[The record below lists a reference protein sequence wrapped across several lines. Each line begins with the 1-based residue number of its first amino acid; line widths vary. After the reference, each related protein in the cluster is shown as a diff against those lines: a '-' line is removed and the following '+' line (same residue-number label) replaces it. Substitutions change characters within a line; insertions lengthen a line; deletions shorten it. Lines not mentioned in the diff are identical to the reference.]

1 MKRLW
6 LLIWLI
12 LAAGCAPRPESAF
25 SKTGKNEYRVINPSS
40 GAALHVQIFFPDT
53 WDGNERLPALILVP
67 GGNHTSEIFLQ
78 KNLRGKNSVTELNDA
93 GIVAVLFD
101 PDGRGSS
108 EGEEN
113 LNGFIHQDG
122 LAAVI
127 RFAASL
133 EGIDATRIGLASRS
147 FGVTMASGALARHPD
162 LPIQF
167 LIDWEGPADRN
178 DIGGCDSS
186 KTGHLRGLVSCENE
200 TFWSQRE
207 AVTFIRQIRV
217 PYQRIQSEKDHAQPD
232 TRHALL
238 MVNAAVEGGVPWVR
252 LNDNPPNQTYDL
264 ENPPAMLPES
274 QSRDI
279 AALITRYALECF
291 EMEIASPRSAAR
303 NDSQP

>member
-25 SKTGKNEYRVINPSS
+25 SKTEKNEYRVINPSS

-252 LNDNPPNQTYDL
+252 LNDDPPNQTYDL

-279 AALITRYALECF
+279 AALILRYTLDLLQL
-291 EMEIASPRSAAR
+291 P
-303 NDSQP
+303 